1 MYARRLLCLLTASDT
16 VPFHSAWKTAM
27 KAIFY
32 LPLILTLSGGAAG
45 DEPYEKPMPHSSGE
59 KILEFCEDTED
70 VISQL
75 RCNYYVQGVADLIVQ
90 TPLACLPQGMNQSEL
105 IEVATTYLQ
114 SVGKTELAN
123 SSGAGLLL
131 SLLQRAYRCPKKPG
145 EKTDKELYLE
155 AIAKAVAEQ
164 QAASDPAK
172 PATGT
177 GTGTANNDAESTDGE
192 Q

>member
-1 MYARRLLCLLTASDT
+1 
-16 VPFHSAWKTAM
+16 M

-59 KILEFCEDTED
+59 RILEFCEDTDD

-90 TPLACLPQGMNQSEL
+90 TPLACLPPGMNQSEL

-114 SVGKTELAN
+114 SVGKTELTN

-131 SLLQRAYRCPKKPG
+131 AHLQRTYRCPKKPG
-145 EKTDKELYLE
+145 GMVADNQKTDKELYLE

-164 QAASDPAK
+164 QATKADASDFAK
-172 PATGT
+172 AATGT
-177 GTGTANNDAESTDGE
+177 AKGTAESNDDEP
-192 Q
+192 

>member
-1 MYARRLLCLLTASDT
+1 
-16 VPFHSAWKTAM
+16 M

-32 LPLILTLSGGAAG
+32 LPLILTLSGGAYG

-59 KILEFCEDTED
+59 RILEFCEDTDD

-90 TPLACLPQGMNQSEL
+90 TPLACLPPGMNQSEL

-114 SVGKTELAN
+114 SVNKTELTN

-131 SLLQRAYRCPKKPG
+131 AYLQRTYRCPKKPSG
-145 EKTDKELYLE
+145 SASDDQKTDKELYLE
-155 AIAKAVAEQ
+155 AIVRAVAEQ
-164 QAASDPAK
+164 QAAEASEPVTSTPSA
-172 PATGT
+172 
-177 GTGTANNDAESTDGE
+177 AENADGAH
-192 Q
+192 

>member
-1 MYARRLLCLLTASDT
+1 
-16 VPFHSAWKTAM
+16 M

-45 DEPYEKPMPHSSGE
+45 DEPYQKPMPHSSGE
-59 KILEFCEDTED
+59 SILEFCEDTED

-90 TPLACLPQGMNQSEL
+90 TPLACLPQGINQSEL

-114 SVGKTELAN
+114 SVDKTDLEN

-131 SLLQRAYRCPKKPG
+131 SHLQRSYRCPKTQAGMVPDNQ
-145 EKTDKELYLE
+145 KTDKELYLE
-155 AIAKAVAEQ
+155 AIGKAIAEQ
-164 QAASDPAK
+164 QAAKADASDPAESAK
-172 PATGT
+172 
-177 GTGTANNDAESTDGE
+177 GTAKNTAERIDE
-192 Q
+192 EP